1 MAVAVSPTPDAAS
14 LTAPER
20 ALARWLRIFAGLF
33 ALAVANMATIT
44 VCAWL
49 AAGDVRGRRALAY
62 PIVVSKLVSS
72 GTGLLLYVQWTH
84 AFPLLTIALVDLPI
98 AVILLRALGR
108 ARPAA

>member
-1 MAVAVSPTPDAAS
+1 MRSMTWSRAS
-14 LTAPER
+14 LAPSQVPV
-20 ALARWLRIFAGLF
+20 ASDFWL

-72 GTGLLLYVQWTH
+72 GTGLLLFVQWTH